1 LNNCDALF
9 PDLLDNVEGA
19 LAEGLPDGI
28 EEDKDDVAQLGQ
40 PQYCFIHIEGIA
52 ERDFKARGYKEMS
65 STLAE
70 TNSALVYEPKCGGRR
85 RNSGVSGN
93 EYRYNCTKEFK

>member
-1 LNNCDALF
+1 MKFDLMHVF
-9 PDLLDNVEGA
+9 PDLLDNVECA

-52 ERDFKARGYKEMS
+52 ARDFDKVTS
-65 STLAE
+65 S
-70 TNSALVYEPKCGGRR
+70 
-85 RNSGVSGN
+85 
-93 EYRYNCTKEFK
+93 

>member
-1 LNNCDALF
+1 MF
-9 PDLLDNVEGA
+9 PDLLDNVECA

-52 ERDFKARGYKEMS
+52 ARDFDKVTS
-65 STLAE
+65 S
-70 TNSALVYEPKCGGRR
+70 
-85 RNSGVSGN
+85 
-93 EYRYNCTKEFK
+93 